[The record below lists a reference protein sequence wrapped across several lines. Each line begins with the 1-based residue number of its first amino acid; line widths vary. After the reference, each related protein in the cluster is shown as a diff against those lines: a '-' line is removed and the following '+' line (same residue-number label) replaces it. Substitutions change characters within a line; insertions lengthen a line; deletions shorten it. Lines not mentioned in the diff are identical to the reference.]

1 MRTRVYCE
9 AYDDSCCEEAC
20 AEESTDVII
29 DSVWRAGGN
38 DGGDGIFGTVLR
50 EESYPLAKAI
60 NVTAPTASLRLRE
73 TVRYSIEGAK
83 KCSTRY
89 EMYMG

>member
-1 MRTRVYCE
+1 MGTRVYCE
-9 AYDDSCCEEAC
+9 ADDNSCREETC
-20 AEESTDVII
+20 AEQSTDVIV
-29 DSVWRAGGN
+29 DSVRRAGGH
-38 DGGDGIFGTVLR
+38 DGGDGIFSTVFR